1 MPSTPHLLLFL
12 SIHWMQSCGF
22 ECNHEQWGLRFRFPL
37 LLAQLLMRSIN
48 ASLLSR
54 FDSRAFFSFYS
65 TTLSLYLNLSLLL
78 CPCVPSFDCSLY
90 WCTGTVISST
100 HRPVWHKR
108 CFSEWQLRWLET
120 QRMTIH
126 NHDYVGT
133 EWNRPTESIHRR
145 YESHAMTTG
154 KHLYET
160 LHESVLS
167 TVTEPMN
174 W

>member
-90 WCTGTVISST
+90 CDHVRVNLFVLVYWDSNIVYSQACLTQTLLLRMAASMTRDSKDDDT
-100 HRPVWHKR
+100 QPW
-108 CFSEWQLRWLET
+108 LRWDWME
-120 QRMTIH
+120 
-126 NHDYVGT
+126 
-133 EWNRPTESIHRR
+133 
-145 YESHAMTTG
+145 
-154 KHLYET
+154 
-160 LHESVLS
+160 
-167 TVTEPMN
+167 
-174 W
+174 